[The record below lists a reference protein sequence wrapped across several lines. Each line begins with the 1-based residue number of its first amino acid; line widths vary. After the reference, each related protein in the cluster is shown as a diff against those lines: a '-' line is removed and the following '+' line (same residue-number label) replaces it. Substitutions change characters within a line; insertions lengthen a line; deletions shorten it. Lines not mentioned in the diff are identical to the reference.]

1 MKKMILTVC
10 LTITALTTWGQCPL
24 SFHAKAGIGTS
35 SFYGKHS
42 GSETRIAYKAGVGA
56 AYELNKTWVLQSALE
71 FVSIGGERDLDYIGQ
86 AKMNE
91 LYLQIPIMMTARLQL
106 GKDYHASLSI
116 GPYVA
121 LGVGGKTS
129 GERYDYSSSSH
140 PSPDYRFRIDT
151 FGSLVD
157 GNMGNNRF
165 DAGIS
170 MGISFEY
177 HRFMIGAE
185 AQVGLITVNKQ
196 LNQLISGDGYSEAFL
211 PKNLASFFT
220 MGYRFW

>member
-10 LTITALTTWGQCPL
+10 FAITALTTLAQSPL

-42 GSETRIAYKAGVGA
+42 GSETRMAYKAGVGA

-91 LYLQIPIMMTARLQL
+91 LYLQIPIMMNARLHL
-106 GKDYHASLSI
+106 GKDYHASLSV

-121 LGVGGKTS
+121 LGVGGKTT
-129 GERYDYSSSSH
+129 GERYDYSSSH
-140 PSPDYRFRIDT
+140 PSSDNYRFRMDT

-196 LNQLISGDGYSEAFL
+196 LNQVINPDGYGEDFL

-220 MGYRFW
+220 VGYRFW